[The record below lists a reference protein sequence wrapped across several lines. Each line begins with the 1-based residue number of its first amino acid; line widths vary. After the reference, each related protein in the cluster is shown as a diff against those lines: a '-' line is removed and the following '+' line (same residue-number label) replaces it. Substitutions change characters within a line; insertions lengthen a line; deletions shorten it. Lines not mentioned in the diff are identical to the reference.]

1 MSRARRPG
9 SLRGRLVA
17 LVLIG
22 AVPLAAMAGLVAWQ
36 DYRATLAQAE
46 ENLLLLDQS
55 ISARHRAAVEEVW
68 QELGGIAHTPTVLG
82 DFGVCD
88 RLANDLLVL
97 RSRRYLGVAVVDRDA
112 QPHCRRFIDQEA
124 AATLSGAPATS
135 EWFRAVQ
142 RNNDFTVTAARHA
155 GTGGDILLGAAYP
168 IVEGQ
173 HFLGAA
179 AAVLRLDW
187 LPAVAS
193 GTGTPY
199 LVWLIDPD
207 GTVIPVSGALSTAL
221 PAQRELTA
229 LLRSAPA
236 FAGRRAVSGRHF
248 FYSVTALDGGLRL
261 LVAQDAIASTA
272 APRAILLDRI
282 LGLGLLMIL
291 ALAGGAFGVTLA
303 FVRPLARLAAAV
315 ERWRTGGPFEAGAPA
330 RAPAELRGLYQAF
343 SDAIAS
349 LSGRERQL
357 REALE
362 KQELLTQEIHHRV
375 KNNLQVVA
383 SLLNLQASRIRQPA
397 AKAEFQS
404 ARDRVQAL
412 ATLHRHMYLQ
422 GELQAINMRSFL
434 VELCGQLFRA
444 LGPASS
450 DRIKLDVEASDL
462 RISSDR
468 VVPLALI
475 VTETVGNAIKYAFPG
490 DRRGR
495 ISVRLTATDDEIKLV
510 VQDDGVGL
518 PAVRTE
524 TETGVRDGIG
534 LQLVR
539 GLAQQLG
546 ARLTVGEDSGTRY
559 EATMPLHPSE
569 PEPGATSEPAIPA
582 NAAD

>member
-1 MSRARRPG
+1 MTRLLGLG
-9 SLRGRLVA
+9 SLRGRLIA
-17 LVLIG
+17 LLLLG
-22 AVPLAAMAGLVAWQ
+22 AVPLAVMAALVAWQ
-36 DYRATLAQAE
+36 DYRATLIQAE

-55 ISARHRAAVEEVW
+55 ISARHRAAIEEVW
-68 QELGGIAHTPTVLG
+68 QELGGIAHTPAVLG
-82 DFGVCD
+82 DFSVCD
-88 RLANDLLVL
+88 RLVSDLLVL
-97 RSRRYLGVAVVDRDA
+97 RSRRYLGIAVVDRDA

-124 AATLSGAPATS
+124 AATLSGAPADS
-135 EWFRAVQ
+135 EWFHGVR
-142 RNNDFTVTAARHA
+142 RSNEFTVTAARHA
-155 GTGGDILLGAAYP
+155 GTGGDILLEAAYP
-168 IVEGQ
+168 IIEGQ
-173 HFLGAA
+173 NFLGAA

-187 LPAVAS
+187 LPGVAN
-193 GTGTPY
+193 GAATPY
-199 LVWLIDPD
+199 LIWLIDPD
-207 GTVIPVSGALSTAL
+207 GTVIPASGALSTAL
-221 PAQRELTA
+221 PPQRELDA
-229 LLRSAPA
+229 LLAAAPS
-236 FAGRRAVSGRHF
+236 FAVHRAASGRRF

-261 LVAQDAIASTA
+261 LVAQDALASTA

-291 ALAGGAFGVTLA
+291 ALAGGAIGVTLA
-303 FVRPLARLAAAV
+303 FVRPIADLTRAV
-315 ERWRTGGPFEAGAPA
+315 ERWRTGKPFDAGKLAT
-330 RAPAELRGLYQAF
+330 APAELRGLYQAF
-343 SDAIAS
+343 SDATAS

-362 KQELLTQEIHHRV
+362 KQELLSQEIHHRV

-383 SLLNLQASRIRQPA
+383 SLLNLQSARIRQPA

-412 ATLHRHMYLQ
+412 ATLHRHLYLQ
-422 GELQAINMRSFL
+422 GELQAINMRSIL

-444 LGPASS
+444 LGPAGS
-450 DRIKLDVEASDL
+450 DRIKLEVEAPDL
-462 RISSDR
+462 RIASDR

-495 ISVRLTATDDEIKLV
+495 ISVRLTAMDNDLKLV

-518 PAVRTE
+518 PSGRSD

-546 ARLTVGEDSGTRY
+546 ARLTVGEESGTRY
-559 EATMPLHPSE
+559 EVMMPLHPAE
-569 PEPGATSEPAIPA
+569 PEHAAAAEAAMAA

>member
-1 MSRARRPG
+1 MRMLPGVG
-9 SLRGRLVA
+9 SLRGRLIA
-17 LVLIG
+17 LLLLG
-22 AVPLAAMAGLVAWQ
+22 AVPLAAMAALVAWQ
-36 DYRATLAQAE
+36 DYRETLAQAE

-55 ISARHRAAVEEVW
+55 ISARHRAAIEEVW

-88 RLANDLLVL
+88 RLVSDLLTL
-97 RSRRYLGVAVVDRDA
+97 RSRRYLGLAVVDRDA
-112 QPHCRRFIDQEA
+112 QPHCRRFSDQEA
-124 AATLSGAPATS
+124 ATTLSGSPAAS
-135 EWFRAVQ
+135 EWFQGVQ
-142 RNNDFTVTAARHA
+142 RNNEFTVTAARHS

-187 LPAVAS
+187 LPGLANSA
-193 GTGTPY
+193 GTAY
-199 LVWLIDPD
+199 LIWLIDPD

-221 PAQRELTA
+221 PRPRDLAS
-229 LLRSAPA
+229 LLASAPA
-236 FAGRRAVSGRHF
+236 FAGHRAISGRHF

-261 LVAQDAIASTA
+261 LVAQDAAASIA

-291 ALAGGAFGVTLA
+291 ALTAGAVGVTLA
-303 FVRPLARLAAAV
+303 FVRPLARLTDAV
-315 ERWRTGGPFEAGAPA
+315 ERWRIGAPFDA
-330 RAPAELRGLYQAF
+330 GKLTTAPAELRSLYQAF
-343 SDAIAS
+343 SDATAS
-349 LSGRERQL
+349 LSARERQL
-357 REALE
+357 RDALE

-383 SLLNLQASRIRQPA
+383 SLLNLQAARIRQPA

-412 ATLHRHMYLQ
+412 ATLHRHLYLQ

-490 DRRGR
+490 ERRGR
-495 ISVRLTATDDEIKLV
+495 ISVRLTATDDELKLV
-510 VQDDGVGL
+510 VQDDGIGL
-518 PAVRTE
+518 PAGRSD

-546 ARLTVGEDSGTRY
+546 GKLTVGEDAGTRY
-559 EATMPLHPSE
+559 EVIVPLHPNE
-569 PEPGATSEPAIPA
+569 PEQADAPDAAMPAS
-582 NAAD
+582 AAD